1 MIIKLIIYGSTAALL
16 IIIILFKCLEKV
28 KLYETGY
35 VLPILMPFKFGWLL
49 IRWQTAQFGKYLN

>member
-28 KLYETGY
+28 KLHETGY
-35 VLPILMPFKFGWLL
+35 VLPILMPFKFG
-49 IRWQTAQFGKYLN
+49 